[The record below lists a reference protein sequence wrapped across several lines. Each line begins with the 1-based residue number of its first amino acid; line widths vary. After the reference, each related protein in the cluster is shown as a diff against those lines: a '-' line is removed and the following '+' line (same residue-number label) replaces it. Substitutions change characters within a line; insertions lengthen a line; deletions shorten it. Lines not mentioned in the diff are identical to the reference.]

1 MASSVDICNLALSRI
16 SQDQINSLDDPSP
29 NARFCKAFFEQTR
42 DEVLQSNPWRFA
54 SAVVTLTALVDEPL
68 IEWDCKFQLPTDCLR
83 VLELNGSDNRSRS
96 GYFEVQAN
104 TLLTNETTAIIRYI
118 RRETDGS
125 LYPPLFVEALSCKLA
140 ARIAKPLT
148 GKDDAAANLL
158 TEYTRLTGPE
168 ARRMDAYIG
177 HRRPALPYV
186 NSDLVAS
193 RFGAGGFWSGGGY
206 FPN

>member
-1 MASSVDICNLALSRI
+1 MASTVDICNLALSRI
-16 SQDQINSLDDPSP
+16 SQDQINSLEDPSP
-29 NARFCKAFFEQTR
+29 NARFCKAFYNQTR

-54 SAVVTLTALVDEPL
+54 TRTETLTELVDDPL
-68 IEWDCKFQLPTDCLR
+68 IEWDHAFQLPTNCLR
-83 VLELNGSDNRSRS
+83 VLELNGTDNRERS

-104 TLLTNETTAIIRYI
+104 TLLTNETSAVIKFI
-118 RRETDGS
+118 RRETDGT
-125 LYPPLFVEALSCKLA
+125 LYPALFIEALSCKLA

-168 ARRMDAYIG
+168 ARRTDAYIG
-177 HRRPALPYV
+177 HRRPALPFV

-193 RFGAGGFWSGGGY
+193 RFGAGGYWGGGGY
-206 FPN
+206 YP